1 MYLKALEV
9 NGFKSFA
16 EKIKIEFTKG
26 ITSVVGPNG
35 SGKSNIL
42 DAILWVLGEQSYK
55 NIRAKKSQD
64 VIFSGGKN
72 KKEKSFAEVSL
83 FIDNSDGTLQS
94 EAKEIKVTRYINKN
108 GENFY
113 FINDEKSRLKDIQEL
128 FMDTGV
134 GKSAYSVI
142 GQGKVERIV
151 SSSSQEI
158 RSIIEEAAGI
168 KKIKLRKTEAENKLG
183 KVELEIEKIS
193 YVEKELYENY
203 KNISKQAEKALK
215 YKELKM
221 ESEKL
226 KKAIFFKEKF
236 EKTEEFENIS
246 EKYKNIEELIENS
259 QNEFVLKEETLEK
272 TLEERNSINEKYDQL
287 NLKNKE
293 LEKGLEVL
301 GNNRIRL
308 IERIKNLDKEISEK
322 NNDILYLIEKKEQ
335 REKKIE
341 ELATKETELNSFID
355 NEELS
360 NEETNNFLREKE
372 LAYETLENKLQST
385 REKVLDIEVE
395 RVKFLNDIEEADRK
409 ENTFSK
415 KIKQLEDEIK
425 EKQLEKSEVEKLYKL
440 LEKEKE
446 TLEIEK
452 KVTDDDF
459 IDTQNKQK
467 NNELILRET
476 LKAKD
481 ELEYTLRN
489 KTLKFDNLKKIDE
502 SNEGFFK
509 GVKLIINE
517 KVNGVYGPVLSLI
530 EIPEKFMTAIESA
543 LGNSLQDIVVDSGE
557 TAKKCMTLLRE
568 KNGGRASF
576 IPLDLIKPQSI
587 LFNVRQSDGIYGI
600 ASNLIKY
607 DLNIKKAI
615 DFVFDGIL
623 VVENMNKALEVQK
636 NGSFRGRIVTLEG
649 DILAT
654 NGRMTGGEQAKSASN
669 LIFERKKEIKKLED
683 EIKEL
688 NISYESKSKIYFEK
702 NTSNNELLS
711 KLDKLKEKKEEIFNR
726 LEEKKREYNE
736 KSFAYNVATK
746 VLETLEFEKLEVE
759 ESIDEFINKREKAN
773 TSIKELER
781 KLEDIKNLIVQLDE
795 EKLSAKEFLEKYR
808 NENSDKRM
816 LYATKLEERKQLFA
830 LLENFANELK
840 DTEEEILK
848 AKKIIESAREEKT
861 DSEEKSE
868 LLLLEIEE
876 KREIN
881 KADTLELEALNS
893 KIKELDLLEKKLI
906 VEIKNIETEIVK
918 QENLLNNTREKMDK
932 LKYSIEDFEEKL
944 ASLEQ
949 VELVE
954 LKEDLINAKKNLKVF
969 ESRIQALG
977 YVNLLAVEE
986 YESAKEKY
994 EFLYNQKND
1003 LVESKKNLITLIKEI
1018 EDVIKA
1024 SFREAYEEINKNFN
1038 YMCKE
1043 ILNNSIGSLQ
1053 IQDEDNLLESGVEL
1067 MVKFK
1072 NKKYQSLSLL
1082 SGGEKSMVAVAL
1094 IMAIFMYKPSPFTF
1108 FDEIEA
1114 ALDESN
1120 TKRLLKKLKEFTDKS
1135 QFILITHNKHT
1146 MKESDQLYGVT
1157 MNKEIGE
1164 SKILSV
1170 IL

>member
-168 KKIKLRKTEAENKLG
+168 KKIKLRKTEAENKLE

-293 LEKGLEVL
+293 LEKDLEVL

>member
-168 KKIKLRKTEAENKLG
+168 KKIKLRKTEAENKLE

-293 LEKGLEVL
+293 LEKDLEVL

-452 KVTDDDF
+452 KITDDDF

-702 NTSNNELLS
+702 NTNNNELLS

-759 ESIDEFINKREKAN
+759 ESIDEFISKREKAN
-773 TSIKELER
+773 ISIKELER

-868 LLLLEIEE
+868 ILLLEIEE

>member
-293 LEKGLEVL
+293 LEKDLEIL

-446 TLEIEK
+446 SLEIEK

-476 LKAKD
+476 LKSKD

-607 DLNIKKAI
+607 DSNIKKAI

-759 ESIDEFINKREKAN
+759 ESIDEFIIKREKAN
-773 TSIKELER
+773 ISIKELER

-795 EKLSAKEFLEKYR
+795 EKSNAKEFLEKYR

>member
-168 KKIKLRKTEAENKLG
+168 KKIKLRKTEAENKLE

-215 YKELKM
+215 YKELKI
-221 ESEKL
+221 EIEKL

-236 EKTEEFENIS
+236 EKTEEFQNIS
-246 EKYKNIEELIENS
+246 EKYKSIEELIENS

-293 LEKGLEVL
+293 LEKNLEIL

-308 IERIKNLDKEISEK
+308 IEKIKNLDKEISEK

-355 NEELS
+355 SEELS

-459 IDTQNKQK
+459 TDTQNKQK

-476 LKAKD
+476 LKSKD

-576 IPLDLIKPQSI
+576 IPLDLIKPQSV

-600 ASNLIKY
+600 ASTLIKY

-759 ESIDEFINKREKAN
+759 ESIDEFIVKREKAN
-773 TSIKELER
+773 VSIKELER

-848 AKKIIESAREEKT
+848 AKKIIENATKEKI

-868 LLLLEIEE
+868 ILLLEIEE

-881 KADTLELEALNS
+881 KTDTLELEALNS

-944 ASLEQ
+944 VSLEQ

-1053 IQDEDNLLESGVEL
+1053 IQDEENLLESGVEL

>member
-168 KKIKLRKTEAENKLG
+168 KKIKLRKTEAENKLE

-236 EKTEEFENIS
+236 EKTEEFQNIS
-246 EKYKNIEELIENS
+246 EKYKSIEELIENS
-259 QNEFVLKEETLEK
+259 QNEFVLKEESLEK

-293 LEKGLEVL
+293 LEKNLEIL

-308 IERIKNLDKEISEK
+308 IEKIKNLDKEISEK

-355 NEELS
+355 SEELS

-459 IDTQNKQK
+459 TDTQNKQK

-476 LKAKD
+476 LKSKD

-576 IPLDLIKPQSI
+576 IPLDLIKPQSV

-759 ESIDEFINKREKAN
+759 ESIDEFIVKREKAN
-773 TSIKELER
+773 VSIKELER

-848 AKKIIESAREEKT
+848 AKKIIENATKEKI
-861 DSEEKSE
+861 DSEKKSE
-868 LLLLEIEE
+868 ILLLEIEE

-881 KADTLELEALNS
+881 KTDTLELEALNS

-944 ASLEQ
+944 VSLEQ

-1053 IQDEDNLLESGVEL
+1053 IQDEENLLESGVEL

>member
-168 KKIKLRKTEAENKLG
+168 KKIKLRKTEAENKLE

>member
-246 EKYKNIEELIENS
+246 EKYKNIEELNENS

-293 LEKGLEVL
+293 LEKDLEIL

-446 TLEIEK
+446 SLEIEK

-476 LKAKD
+476 LKSKD

-607 DLNIKKAI
+607 DSNIKKAI

-759 ESIDEFINKREKAN
+759 ESIDEFIIKREKAN
-773 TSIKELER
+773 ISIKELER

-795 EKLSAKEFLEKYR
+795 EKSNAKEFLEKYR